1 MGTFDRQ
8 IDTALK
14 LIKANG
20 RLISV
25 TQSIPGAYNP
35 ATGATAA
42 ATTSTISMYAITP
55 PVSQQSKM
63 QSFGITY
70 VDQESIIS
78 RERLFVVA
86 AAKDASFVPDKS
98 DKVTIDGND
107 YSIAGVTPLSI
118 NGEDIIYKFGVFR

>member
-8 IDTALK
+8 IDTALR

-25 TQSIPGAYNP
+25 TQSVPGAYNP

-42 ATTSTISMYAITP
+42 ATTSTINMYAITP
-55 PVSQQSKM
+55 PVTQGRII
-63 QSFGITY
+63 SFSITY
-70 VDQESIIS
+70 VEQESIIS